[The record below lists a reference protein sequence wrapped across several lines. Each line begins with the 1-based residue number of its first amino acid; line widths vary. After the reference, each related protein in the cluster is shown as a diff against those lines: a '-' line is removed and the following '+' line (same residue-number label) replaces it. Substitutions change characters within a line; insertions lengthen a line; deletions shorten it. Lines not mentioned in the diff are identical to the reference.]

1 MLYLE
6 ILWRGAREHQYW
18 NIRREQGG
26 KREPGVNDTVSV
38 SRVSDTEQGTHAR
51 PDHPDVPSFARIGCA
66 LNIVFSPQR
75 SAGQARYLRDEGCQF
90 PVQDE
95 PHAANACGRHLKALS
110 SEEEAHRLRVTMIRP
125 ERNIPEVP
133 RPSVRVYCIVSFNFR
148 WREEAAHQGC
158 RETMCL
164 VCCMAPRERRRGGHL
179 SVLTSLAVG
188 DLCKS
193 TLTRPP

>member
-1 MLYLE
+1 MRGTSKRSGGGEGSRRPPGGFPLPPPT
-6 ILWRGAREHQYW
+6 ILRRSSEAQSSTKLVGGHTGVALTGAVEHG
-18 NIRREQGG
+18 RRVAG
-26 KREPGVNDTVSV
+26 
-38 SRVSDTEQGTHAR
+38 
-51 PDHPDVPSFARIGCA
+51 GCA

-75 SAGQARYLRDEGCQF
+75 SAGQARYLREEGCQF

-125 ERNIPEVP
+125 ERNMPEVP

-188 DLCKS
+188 DQS